1 MNEPRDPNVTIDHP
15 ESAAAPHPTSDPL
28 TTIDQARGSTGGGD
42 THPAGQSSAEPLPVI
57 LGYRVLRE
65 IARGGMG
72 RVVAA
77 HELALGRDVA
87 VKVLLPGADA
97 GRFVRESKITARLP
111 HPGIPPVHTLGTLA
125 DGSPFLAM
133 KLVAGETLAVA

>member
-1 MNEPRDPNVTIDHP
+1 
-15 ESAAAPHPTSDPL
+15 
-28 TTIDQARGSTGGGD
+28 D

-87 VKVLLPGADA
+87 VKGLLSWARARGVL
-97 GRFVRESKITARLP
+97 RESQNTPRLP
-111 HPGIPPVHTLGTLA
+111 PPRIPPRPTPPVPRRFPPWGRWPMA
-125 DGSPFLAM
+125 RRSWP
-133 KLVAGETLAVA
+133 